1 MIVLYDLAHSYH
13 HNILLSQA
21 YDDLKKLYLIGSGV
35 EWDHLGSYMLKI
47 NMMFKTNIYFSW
59 F

>member
-21 YDDLKKLYLIGSGV
+21 YDDLKKFYLIGSGAA
-35 EWDHLGSYMLKI
+35 WDHSDIYMLTIK
-47 NMMFKTNIYFSW
+47 YDV
-59 F
+59 